1 MKSLF
6 SSAIAADPELID
18 IIFEALPEP
27 TFLINRQGVY
37 VEAWGGTDTKR
48 HHDPKQIIGL
58 SQNQVL
64 PEKRARLHLKII
76 AEVLDSGI
84 PKEIEYSLDP
94 KEMPVFKNSGSG
106 PIERQYFSGLVVPV
120 KGVDLVL
127 WLVRNITE
135 YKRTVAKLAS
145 HKSKLEHL
153 THLDHLTQMYNRYA
167 MDTLLPR
174 ALEQAKLQR
183 VSAAIFMIDI
193 DHFKDYNDHFGHQ
206 VGDIVLR
213 KVSKALDDWKRK
225 SDLCFRYGGD
235 EFLIFI
241 TDIDYENCI
250 SKAQSLADKVAGLRI
265 RNPTSSNSEHV
276 TITVGLK
283 HYPAIPS
290 EMTLNQFVNIA
301 DKALMYG
308 KLHQRG
314 MVHVL
319 D

>member
-1 MKSLF
+1 MKSVF

-27 TFLINRQGVY
+27 TFLINRHGVY
-37 VEAWGGTDTKR
+37 VDAWGGTDTKR

-58 SQNQVL
+58 SQEQVL

-94 KEMPVFKNSGSG
+94 QEMPVFRDTGTG
-106 PIERQYFSGLVVPV
+106 PIERQYFSGLVIPI

-153 THLDHLTQMYNRYA
+153 THLDHLTQMYYRYA

-174 ALEQAKLQR
+174 ALERAKLQQ

-193 DHFKDYNDHFGHQ
+193 DHFKGYNDHFGHQ
-206 VGDIVLR
+206 SGDVVLR

-225 SDLCFRYGGD
+225 TDLCFRYGGD

-241 TDIDYENCI
+241 TDINNENCL
-250 SKAQSLADKVAGLRI
+250 SKAQHLAESVAELRI
-265 RNPTSSNSEHV
+265 RNPTSPNSDFV
-276 TITVGLK
+276 TITIGLK
-283 HYPAIPS
+283 HYPIIPP
-290 EMTLNQFVNIA
+290 EMTINQFVNIA

-308 KLHQRG
+308 KFHQRG
-314 MVHVL
+314 MVHLL